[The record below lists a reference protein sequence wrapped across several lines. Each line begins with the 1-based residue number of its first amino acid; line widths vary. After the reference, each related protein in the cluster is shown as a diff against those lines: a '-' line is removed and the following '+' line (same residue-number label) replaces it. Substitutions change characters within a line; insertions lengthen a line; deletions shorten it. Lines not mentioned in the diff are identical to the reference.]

1 MSNVAIEKKTAT
13 RSLVKGL
20 IAGLIGGIA
29 GAAAKHVAEKIYPP
43 RVKGEPV
50 PPEVLAQRVA
60 GGTLTTGEKQAA
72 GESVHWLFGASA
84 GAVYGGVAEYYPQ
97 ATSKEGA
104 SFGLVLATVTHEGVL
119 PAIGLVTTPQKQSQR
134 EQTSEMT
141 SHIVYGVVTE
151 IVRSVVRKML

>member
-1 MSNVAIEKKTAT
+1 MSNVAIEKKTVT

-50 PPEVLAQRVA
+50 PP
-60 GGTLTTGEKQAA
+60 GTLATTQG
-72 GESVHWLFGASA
+72 GESVDWMFGASA

-104 SFGLVLATVTHEGVL
+104 SFGIVLATVTHAGVL
-119 PAIGLVTTPQKQSQR
+119 PAIGLVTAPQKQSQR